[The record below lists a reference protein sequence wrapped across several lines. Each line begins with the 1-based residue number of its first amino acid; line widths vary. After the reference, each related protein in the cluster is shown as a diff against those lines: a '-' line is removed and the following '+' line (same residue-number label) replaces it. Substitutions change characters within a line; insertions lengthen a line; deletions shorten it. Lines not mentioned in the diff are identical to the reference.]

1 MSSSLYP
8 REATAGGAF
17 GAKHGEGAQQ
27 PADPSAVTKPGGVGV
42 STRSGAGGGLAS
54 GVSRRALGD
63 ITNAR
68 GGGGQL
74 GGAKGGLGK
83 ATHKTGGFGLAGA
96 APSAVVYQQRA
107 TAAIPT
113 TRAAAVTAAAQ
124 AEHDVEDME
133 LIQEVDE
140 IDMHIEE
147 PETDVESAVAAAA
160 VAGAE
165 GAMVRVC
172 DVRCCTCV
180 RVLRLGCTWMVRMV
194 CVRVSRPTY

>member
-27 PADPSAVTKPGGVGV
+27 PADPSAVTKPGGLGV

-74 GGAKGGLGK
+74 AGAKGGLGK
-83 ATHKTGGFGLAGA
+83 ATHKTGGFGLAGE

-107 TAAIPT
+107 TGAIPT
-113 TRAAAVTAAAQ
+113 TRAAAAAAAAAQ
-124 AEHDVEDME
+124 AEHDVEDMD

-147 PETDVESAVAAAA
+147 PETDVKSA
-160 VAGAE
+160 AGAGAGAA

-172 DVRCCTCV
+172 DVTCCACV
-180 RVLRLGCTWMVRMV
+180 RVLRLGCTWMVWMM
-194 CVRVSRPTY
+194 CVRMSRRTF